1 MTRQI
6 INTGSSAND
15 GTGDTLRIAGNKMN
29 DNFREL
35 YLILGDS
42 AGTAQAIIHTESG
55 IDFIGSSARTK
66 LGFVQAAA
74 QVDVLLPDSNGTILT
89 NNSTA
94 TLINKSISTDSNSI
108 TGIAAS
114 SFVLSNSSGIV
125 DGSVA
130 AKAIPSGVVVGTTD
144 TQTLTNKTLTSPIL
158 TTPSISQINDANTSP
173 IIKFDATGS
182 AVRELTVNNADSS
195 GFVGLTASGLGGD
208 LNVSMNLR
216 SKGSGAVRSDKF
228 AYEPVTVTA
237 DGTVNSN
244 QTYTV
249 CNKGSTLALSLSN
262 GTVDGEIKIFTNKG
276 AGTAT
281 ITPGNFA
288 HGTSFALPQF
298 ASAQCIWDGAKWYL
312 TGSQGITV
320 T

>member
-42 AGTAQAIIHTESG
+42 TGAATSIVHTDSG
-55 IDFIGSSARTK
+55 IDFIGNNARTK
-66 LGFVQAAA
+66 LGFIQAAS
-74 QVDVLLPDSNGTILT
+74 QVDVLLPDSEGTILT
-89 NNSTA
+89 NSSTA
-94 TLINKSISTDSNSI
+94 SITNKTINADSNSI

-114 SFVLSNSSGIV
+114 SFVLSNSSGVI

-144 TQTLTNKTLTSPIL
+144 TQTLTNKTLTSPNI
-158 TTPSISQINDANTSP
+158 TTPNITTSIKDANTASIIVLSP
-173 IIKFDATGS
+173 ATN
-182 AVRELTVNNADSS
+182 AVNEITINNAATTAFP
-195 GFVGLTASGLGGD
+195 GIEASGTD
-208 LNVSMNLR
+208 TNVTMNLR
-216 SKGSGAVRSDKF
+216 SKGSGAVRNDKLAF
-228 AYEPVTVTA
+228 EPVSTTA
-237 DGTVNSN
+237 TGTVNSN
-244 QTYTV
+244 QTYIL
-249 CNKGSTLALSLSN
+249 CNSGSSIALTMSN
-262 GTVDGEIKIFTNKG
+262 GTVQGELKIFTNRG

-281 ITPGNFA
+281 VTPDNFA
-288 HGTSFALPQF
+288 HGTSFALPQYS
-298 ASAQCIWDGAKWYL
+298 SAECIWDGANWYL